1 MQTTRPTAAKLLT
14 MVAFAGS
21 CVGLLLYLWISF
33 GGTVP
38 LAAQGYRFSV
48 EFDQAVELGGQAQVE
63 ISGVTVGRVV
73 SVGLD
78 RRTSLTKAVIEVK
91 PQFAPRP
98 ANTKAILR
106 TKTLLGET
114 YVELSPG
121 NPSGPK
127 LADGATL
134 PRAQVAPTVAL
145 DQIFSTF
152 DPTTRRAFQT
162 WMQQSGI
169 ALTDRGEQFN
179 AAFADLYPFATNV
192 DAVLAVLNR
201 QGAATSALLREGG
214 QVFGALSRSPAELQS
229 FVRNNNA
236 LFASTAARDAELA
249 ATFRAFPGFLTE
261 SRLAINRL
269 TSFSRDTQPLVNEL
283 RPAALAL
290 NPVLKS
296 LVTFAPELRD
306 LLVNIGPLT
315 AASKAGFPA
324 FERFLDESVPWL
336 ARLKPY
342 LGGVVPVL
350 DYINDYR
357 REIAAF
363 FANATAVSQGTL
375 APGSGHGS
383 NLHYL
388 NVAAPI
394 NPELLTPTQTRPHTN
409 RSNPYLQPG
418 GFSQLIKGLPVF
430 GTYLCTNHPLPG
442 LAPSLSSTTTVVAGT
457 VLTLAQL
464 VSKYYYTADPSGPPC
479 RGQSPLGSLTTGQPQ
494 SFPHLQPL
502 P

>member
-1 MQTTRPTAAKLLT
+1 MATTRPTAAKLLT

-38 LAAQGYRFSV
+38 LAAQGYRFNV
-48 EFDQAVELGGQAQVE
+48 EFDQAVELGAQAQVE

-73 SVGLD
+73 SVSPD
-78 RRTSLTKAVIEVK
+78 RRTSLTKAVIEIK

-121 NPSGPK
+121 NP
-127 LADGATL
+127 DGAKLPDGGTL
-134 PRAQVAPTVAL
+134 PHAQVAPTVAL

-169 ALTDRGEQFN
+169 ALTNRGEQFN

-229 FVRNNNA
+229 FVRNNNS

-261 SRLAINRL
+261 SRSAIDRL
-269 TSFSRDTQPLVNEL
+269 TSFSRATQPLVNEL
-283 RPAALAL
+283 RPAAVAL

-315 AASKAGFPA
+315 EASKAGFPA
-324 FERFLDESVPWL
+324 FEHFLDESVPWL
-336 ARLKPY
+336 TRLKPY

-357 REIAAF
+357 REVAAF

-375 APGSGHGS
+375 APSSGRGS

-388 NVAAPI
+388 SVAAPI
-394 NPELLTPTQTRPHTN
+394 NPELLAPTQTRPDTN

-418 GFSQLIKGLPVF
+418 GFGQLAKGLPVF

-442 LAPSLSSTTTVVAGT
+442 LAPSLSGTTATVAGT
-457 VLTLAQL
+457 VITLAQL
-464 VSKYYYTADPSGPPC
+464 VQKYYYTADPSGPPC
-479 RGQSPLGSLTTGQPQ
+479 RGQSPLGSVTTGQLQ

>member
-1 MQTTRPTAAKLLT
+1 

-48 EFDQAVELGGQAQVE
+48 EFDQAVELGAQAQVN

-73 SVGLD
+73 SVGPD
-78 RRTSLTKAVIEVK
+78 RRTSLTRAVIEIK
-91 PQFAPRP
+91 PQYAPRP
-98 ANTKAILR
+98 ANTRAILR
-106 TKTLLGET
+106 SKTLLGET

-121 NPSGPK
+121 NPDGPK
-127 LADGATL
+127 LPDGGML
-134 PRAQVAPTVAL
+134 PHAQVAPTVAL

-152 DPTTRRAFQT
+152 DPTTRRAFET

-201 QGAATSALLREGG
+201 QSAATSALLREGG

-269 TSFSRDTQPLVNEL
+269 TSFSQATQPLVNEL
-283 RPAALAL
+283 RPAAVAL

-336 ARLKPY
+336 TRLKPY

-350 DYINDYR
+350 DYLNDYR

-375 APGSGHGS
+375 AASSGNG

-388 NVAAPI
+388 GVAAPI
-394 NPELLTPTQTRPHTN
+394 NPELLTPSQTRPETN
-409 RSNPYLQPG
+409 RTNPYLQPG
-418 GFSQLIKGLPVF
+418 GFGQLVKGLPVF

-442 LAPSLSSTTTVVAGT
+442 LAPSLSASTTTVAGT

-464 VSKYYYTADPSGPPC
+464 VQKYYYTADPSGPPC
-479 RGQSPLGSLTTGQPQ
+479 RGQSPLGSQTTGQLQ
-494 SFPHLQPL
+494 SFPHLQAL